1 MVSTDIDIILAPLL
15 IVIADIIIYVLVG
28 RLGKRSS
35 GKGVKYEPF
44 TGGEEDI
51 PKRGL
56 YQSEL
61 FVFATLF
68 MVVEAFALLLAGSFA
83 ASTNYYPLL
92 FLVGG
97 SGVIMLSIWWFII
110 VGGGKL

>member
-15 IVIADIIIYVLVG
+15 IVVADIIIYVLVG

-61 FVFATLF
+61 FVFAALF

-83 ASTNYYPLL
+83 APTNYYPLL

-97 SGVIMLSIWWFII
+97 SGVIMLTIWWFII
-110 VGGGKL
+110 VGGGRL